1 MKRERESGGL
11 LAENKEEKEIER
23 EREEE
28 WRMLGHRKEKEKK
41 KKMLWKIIIHTIES
55 AIWKVKCSHLATTPP
70 WLLSQQSEWKSRGWL
85 KIVIEKTSNEI
96 KVLQAYLT
104 FLLLLVAVFYYY
116 KLEENSHDA

>member
-28 WRMLGHRKEKEKK
+28 WRMLGHRKEKEK

>member
-1 MKRERESGGL
+1 M
-11 LAENKEEKEIER
+11 AENKEEKEIER

-28 WRMLGHRKEKEKK
+28 WRMLGHRKEKEK

-116 KLEENSHDA
+116 KLEENSHDT

>member
-1 MKRERESGGL
+1 M
-11 LAENKEEKEIER
+11 AENKEEKEIER

-28 WRMLGHRKEKEKK
+28 WRMLGHRKEKEK

-116 KLEENSHDA
+116 YKLEENSHDA

>member
-41 KKMLWKIIIHTIES
+41 QMLWKIIIHTIES

-116 KLEENSHDA
+116 YKLEENSHDA

>member
-28 WRMLGHRKEKEKK
+28 WRMLGHRKEKEK

-116 KLEENSHDA
+116 YKLEENSHDA

>member
-41 KKMLWKIIIHTIES
+41 RCCGK
-55 AIWKVKCSHLATTPP
+55 
-70 WLLSQQSEWKSRGWL
+70 
-85 KIVIEKTSNEI
+85 
-96 KVLQAYLT
+96 
-104 FLLLLVAVFYYY
+104 
-116 KLEENSHDA
+116 